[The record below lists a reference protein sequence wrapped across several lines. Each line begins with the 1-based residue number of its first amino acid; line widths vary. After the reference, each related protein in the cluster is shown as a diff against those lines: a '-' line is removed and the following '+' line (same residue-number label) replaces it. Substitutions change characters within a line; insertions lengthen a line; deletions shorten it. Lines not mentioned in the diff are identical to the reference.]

1 MNKDLA
7 MFLLVQFVGTVFYY
21 VLSAAYFLPF
31 PSTQVLIG
39 EPIFRLLLTGFGGL
53 YLVLTLVLLIA
64 LKASKKT

>member
-1 MNKDLA
+1 MNKDFA
-7 MFLLVQFVGTVFYY
+7 MFLLVQFVGAVFYC

-53 YLVLTLVLLIA
+53 YLVLTLVSLMA